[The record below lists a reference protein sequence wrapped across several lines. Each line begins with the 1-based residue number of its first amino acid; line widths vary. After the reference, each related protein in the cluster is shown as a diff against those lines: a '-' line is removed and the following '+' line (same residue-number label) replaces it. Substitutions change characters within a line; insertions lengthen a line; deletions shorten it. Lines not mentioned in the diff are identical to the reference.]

1 MVVTPVFKLLHPA
14 LAQLNGLQA
23 LRAAPHEPAP
33 DAGPIAI
40 HLATNADAPGL
51 ARLAQLGSS
60 PAAAAELVSCA
71 RDGEVLVATTS
82 RGVVAALSIADGL
95 LVSDPRH
102 RTDELVRL
110 LHLRRHQIARAERP
124 RRLLAVLRPRHS

>member
-1 MVVTPVFKLLHPA
+1 MFKLFHPA
-14 LAQLNGLQA
+14 LAQLNGLEA

-51 ARLAQLGSS
+51 VRLAQLGSS
-60 PAAAAELVSCA
+60 PAAAAELVCRAS
-71 RDGEVLVATTS
+71 DGEVLVATTS
-82 RGVVAALSIADGL
+82 RGVVAAALSIADGL

-110 LHLRRHQIARAERP
+110 LHVRRHQIARAERP
-124 RRLLAVLRPRHS
+124 RWLLAVLRPRHS